1 MLCETN
7 EHCVKQISIFLYQ
20 YTVKQIKKLFLNQ
33 VYIFICSFIVHSI
46 SKKEHIKYNYHNEKH
61 RSNMILRLSCTFF
74 FFRMIGQGVA
84 SLSPGLTFLRLL
96 SKLSKPIL
104 AGQYWPLLQ
113 NCTTS
118 THYLL
123 INCFPQKYELS
134 LSSSKMFKQRRQKSE

>member
-1 MLCETN
+1 
-7 EHCVKQISIFLYQ
+7 
-20 YTVKQIKKLFLNQ
+20 
-33 VYIFICSFIVHSI
+33 
-46 SKKEHIKYNYHNEKH
+46 
-61 RSNMILRLSCTFF
+61 
-74 FFRMIGQGVA
+74 MIGQGVA

-118 THYLL
+118 NHYLL

-134 LSSSKMFKQRRQKSE
+134 LSSNKMFKQRRQKKTIKRLSVWVSLALRYNHPSILASVGYFKPCKLLLKWRKWSILQFSGKQKHHFLFHYKKNEGKKLHVTIKTTPCRL